1 MKFCEYSLGHN
12 ILEFYSVLVLVRLT
26 ASKTNLDIW
35 YNKLGKRIASR
46 VTKRLKTNHL
56 RKYQNNL
63 KLRWRLLSFR
73 KQALVIAV
81 KKQAKVDIKLF
92 LSYLVLLDFPIF
104 FQIFCPGLL

>member
-1 MKFCEYSLGHN
+1 MQFYKYSPDHN
-12 ILEFYSVLVLVRLT
+12 ILEFYSVLVQVRLT